1 MMTVIFEPKETTY
14 DGRPDWQ
21 RRIVFAYSPYTHN
34 GKERKSDEF
43 TIEKSQYDV
52 DISFQTHEGDFSRS
66 FTHEEFEEFIKQC
79 QWVSQ
84 CKVAERKAETE

>member
-1 MMTVIFEPKETTY
+1 MTVIFEPKETTY

-43 TIEKSQYDV
+43 TIEKSHYDV

>member
-1 MMTVIFEPKETTY
+1 MTVIFEPVESVY
-14 DGRPDWQ
+14 EGSPHWE

-43 TIEKSQYDV
+43 TIEKNQYDV

-66 FTHEEFEEFIKQC
+66 FTHEEFEEFIRQC
-79 QWVSQ
+79 QWVAECQ
-84 CKVAERKAETE
+84 VPERKVEVK